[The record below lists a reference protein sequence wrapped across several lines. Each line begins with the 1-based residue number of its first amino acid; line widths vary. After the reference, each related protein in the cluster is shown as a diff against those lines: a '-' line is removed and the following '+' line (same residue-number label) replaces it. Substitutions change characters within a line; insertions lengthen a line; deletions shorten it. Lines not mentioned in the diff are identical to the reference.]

1 MANDRARAEDTREW
15 LGKAREDLQAA
26 KRLLKPPRRLSNS
39 AVFHCQ
45 QAAEKALKGF
55 LSWHD
60 IPFRKTHNLLE
71 IGGACVDFVP
81 SLKELVD
88 RAGPL
93 TEYAWKYR
101 YPGEVNSASTSEGK
115 QALALAEEIYKAIG
129 SRLPGRVSRQI

>member
-26 KRLLKPPRRLSNS
+26 RRLLKPPRRLSNS

-55 LSWHD
+55 LAWHD

-71 IGGACVDFVP
+71 IGGACVDFDP
-81 SLKELVD
+81 TLKELVD
-88 RAGPL
+88 RAAPL
-93 TEYAWKYR
+93 TEYAWKFR
-101 YPGEVNSASTSEGK
+101 YPGEVTAASASEAE
-115 QALALAEEIYKAIG
+115 QALALADEIYKAIG
-129 SRLPGRVSRQI
+129 TRLPSRAKR